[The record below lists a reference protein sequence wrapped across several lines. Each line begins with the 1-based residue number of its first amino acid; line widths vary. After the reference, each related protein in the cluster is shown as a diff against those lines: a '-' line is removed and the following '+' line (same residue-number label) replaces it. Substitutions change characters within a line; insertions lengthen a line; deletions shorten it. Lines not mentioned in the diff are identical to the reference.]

1 MRGRKTKR
9 GLRRLLGACLV
20 AAAAM
25 AGCED
30 PVAALTGLT
39 ATSSAPRGQN
49 PGSDGHTHRVT
60 VPLGDIESPPPGGRA
75 YATTTA
81 GTSPH
86 AHTVTLTDA
95 QLTDLQ
101 QNGAVVS
108 VATSNDQDHFH
119 VFLLE
124 R

>member
-1 MRGRKTKR
+1 MANRRTKR
-9 GLRRLLGACLV
+9 GVRRLLGACVL

-39 ATSSAPRGQN
+39 ATSTAPRGPS

-60 VPLGDIESPPPGGRA
+60 VPLGDIELPPPGGRV

-86 AHTVTLTDA
+86 AHTVTLTED

-108 VATSNDQDHFH
+108 IATSNEQDHFH